1 MKVRIMTSR
10 AIAYIKDNIKV
21 LAHHYINR
29 EDPETWLK
37 QELKEDAFVTTELF
51 QDVPD
56 FDLVLTKTGSENT
69 DIQNIKT
76 LYSNFKEL
84 NDSFATDERLWAG
97 LSHTAFY
104 NYVLDRYPIKESKP
118 GDDILNHFF
127 FKLGKPRCYMVNTL
141 SRLWWLGRLL
151 YAPKED
157 NPFKYL
163 DFISHDLN
171 GYAFTLYGSNWS
183 NNKEVLDAF
192 FDAIFEFEKDTNTQ
206 VKRELFNDGIKY
218 VHCLTG
224 KLIVDACDKDYIRTK
239 VYEYLVSRSKT
250 LAIQSEIDKQQNI
263 KRTGIAR
270 LDKIIIA
277 LNDIGGMGDVRSIF
291 TSFAAID
298 NSISDSDKD
307 YIRENLKAYSP
318 DAVSEAKGAI
328 FFKTRIGDSYVWRVG
343 VDYLTTNN
351 LERRKNFIN
360 NRINL
365 LNDFDKKLFNVI
377 NITKRDR
384 ISISEINSLKLYFGE
399 EDDLNAKIERSLK
412 VFRENAILEYLGK
425 GEFKKAFKILN
436 K

>member
-1 MKVRIMTSR
+1 MTSR
-10 AIAYIKDNIKV
+10 AIAYVRDNIHV

-29 EDPETWLK
+29 DNPEIWLK
-37 QELKEDAFVTTELF
+37 EALKEDAFVSTELF
-51 QDVPD
+51 EDVPD
-56 FDLVLTKTGSENT
+56 FELVLTKTGNENT
-69 DIQNIKT
+69 DIQNIKI

-97 LSHTAFY
+97 LSHTVFY

-118 GDDILNHFF
+118 ENDILNHFF

-141 SRLWWLGRLL
+141 SRLWWFGRLL
-151 YAPKED
+151 YAPNEE
-157 NPFKYL
+157 NHFKYL

-183 NNKEVLDAF
+183 NNNDILNAF
-192 FDAIFEFEKDTNTQ
+192 FEAIFEFEKDTKTQ
-206 VKRELFNDGIKY
+206 VKRELFNDAIKY

-224 KLIVDACDKDYIRTK
+224 ILIVDACDQDFIRSK
-239 VYEYLVSRSKT
+239 VYEYLISRSKA
-250 LAIQSEIDKQQNI
+250 LAIQLEIDKQQNI

-277 LNDIGGMGDVRSIF
+277 LNDIGGMGDTKSIF
-291 TSFAAID
+291 NSFGAID

-307 YIRENLKAYSP
+307 YIRDNLKAYSP
-318 DAVSEAKGAI
+318 DAVAEPKGAI

-343 VDYLTTNN
+343 VDYLTTSN

-365 LNDFDKKLFNVI
+365 LNDFDKKLFNII
-377 NITKRDR
+377 NVTKKDR
-384 ISISEINSLKLYFGE
+384 ISISEINSLKLYFGD
-399 EDDLNAKIERSLK
+399 EDDLEMKIEKSLK

-425 GEFKKAFKILN
+425 GEFKKAFRILN